1 VLLVAT
7 LTRSPREADGPGFGR
22 KRAQSVTDNGA
33 GRSGGGPGA
42 AQRVWNTQ
50 PAREIVELLI

>member
-7 LTRSPREADGPGFGR
+7 LTRSPREADGPLIDR
-22 KRAQSVTDNGA
+22 WWRSDSSEPTE
-33 GRSGGGPGA
+33 RSGSGPGA
-42 AQRVWNTQ
+42 AQRVWDTQ